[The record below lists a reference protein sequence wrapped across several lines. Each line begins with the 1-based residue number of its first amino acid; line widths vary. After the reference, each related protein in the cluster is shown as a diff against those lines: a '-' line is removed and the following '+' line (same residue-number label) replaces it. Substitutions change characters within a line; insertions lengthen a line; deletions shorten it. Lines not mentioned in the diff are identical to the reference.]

1 MKPHRWLAFLL
12 LARLLLGLAY
22 SVAIP
27 AGEAPDEAD
36 HFAYAAY
43 IAREHRL
50 PQGAEMTQAK
60 HPPLYHALAAAA
72 GGRAGMDTSFLRANP
87 DVGFT
92 PDASPNFFIH
102 TTAEDWPWR
111 DGPLALHLARLV
123 SVLAGVGL
131 VAAVYALGV
140 AVWPR
145 RPDLALAA
153 AAFVAFLPE
162 SLFIGAAMNNDTLA
176 ALLGTAALWL
186 ALRSA
191 RPWQAAV
198 TGINMGL
205 GLWAKVSVA
214 ALWPVACLA
223 LAARGLEE
231 ARVADDGRSPA
242 AGSWPTW
249 LQWRTWR
256 LAFIAGGVALAITAP
271 WFLRNRALYGDWMGW
286 PLVLATIDRRTGP
299 FGPAELGWLL
309 RGLFVSFWGK
319 FGGAGHIALPWPFYA
334 FWGLLVGA
342 SILGW
347 LRQVG
352 KSASRQAGKPADR
365 QIGRWSFVLHLRSF
379 VRRPS
384 SLVLLTAPLLTFAW
398 LIAYSRVALGTDQ
411 GRLLFPA
418 IGPLALLLVGGL
430 GEIGGQR
437 AEGRGQRA
445 EVRGQRAEVRGPRAD
460 VALIGWAAAMSAA
473 AVAALVFGLWLP
485 YAPPPAATAADAAA
499 AQPLGRTFGDQIEL
513 VSYRWAAAGS
523 QSDTR
528 ELVLFWRATRPI
540 AADLRTALRLMDAGG
555 GVLWE
560 WKRSPGAGRF
570 STDRWP
576 AGRLVADVYRVP
588 AGPLARAT
596 RVEVGVRPFPEG
608 PWLNV
613 DGALRTPFVRIEQPA
628 Q

>member
-27 AGEAPDEAD
+27 AGEAPDETD

-72 GGRAGMDTSFLRANP
+72 GGWAGMDTSFLRANP

-92 PDASPNFFIH
+92 ADAAPNFFVH
-102 TTAEDWPWR
+102 TTLEDWPWR

-140 AVWPR
+140 AVWPP

-162 SLFIGAAMNNDTLA
+162 SLFVGAALNNDTLA
-176 ALLGTAALWL
+176 ALLGTTALWL

-191 RPWQAAV
+191 KPWQAAV
-198 TGINMGL
+198 TGISMGL
-205 GLWAKVSVA
+205 GLWTKVSVA
-214 ALWPVACLA
+214 ALWPVVGLVLA
-223 LAARGLEE
+223 TRGPAEG
-231 ARVADDGRSPA
+231 RVADDGRPPI
-242 AGSWPTW
+242 AGSRPTE

-256 LAFIAGGVALAITAP
+256 PAFIAGGVALAITAP

-299 FGPAELGWLL
+299 FGLAELGWLL

-319 FGGAGHIALPWPFYA
+319 FGGAGHLALPWPFYA
-334 FWGLLVGA
+334 LWGLMVGA
-342 SILGW
+342 GLLGW
-347 LRQVG
+347 LRQAG
-352 KSASRQAGKPADR
+352 KSVSRQVNKSADR
-365 QIGRWSFVLHLRSF
+365 QIGRWSFVLHLWSF

-384 SLVLLTAPLLTFAW
+384 SLVLLAAPLLIFAW

-430 GEIGGQR
+430 
-437 AEGRGQRA
+437 A
-445 EVRGQRAEVRGPRAD
+445 EVGGQRAEVRGPRAD
-460 VALIGWAAAMSAA
+460 VALIGWAAAMLAA
-473 AVAALVFGLWLP
+473 AVAALMFGLWLP
-485 YAPPPAATAADAAA
+485 YAPPPAATAAEAAA

-513 VSYRWAAAGS
+513 VSYRWAAAGGP
-523 QSDTR
+523 SDTR
-528 ELVLFWRATRPI
+528 EFVLFWRATRPI
-540 AADLRTALRLMDAGG
+540 AADLRIALRLVDAGG

-560 WKRSPGAGRF
+560 WKRSPAAGRF

-576 AGRLVADVYRVP
+576 VGRLVADVYRVP
-588 AGPLARAT
+588 VGPLARAA

-608 PWLNV
+608 PWLSV
-613 DGALRTPFVRIEQPA
+613 DGAPRTPFVRIEQPA